1 MLTTAQAFSIVLGST
16 VMTTPA
22 TDDETMQALTACAHL
37 KNDVT
42 RLACYDSL
50 LRPAIVKK
58 NQKTAKTNFGL
69 NNKVSPLT
77 APVKPETPKKPAQ
90 QKTQDRQVT
99 KQPKNLPKKQ
109 SSKEPSMAKK
119 ILNAFLQKDIE
130 ENKITSVTV
139 ELTSHKKDRNGK
151 YRFTM
156 KDGAVWVQSDSF
168 RRPLKKGPFM
178 VTISEGTF
186 GSYIMRP
193 EKGSWS
199 VRVKRIK

>member
-77 APVKPETPKKPAQ
+77 APVKPETPKKPAP

-99 KQPKNLPKKQ
+99 KQPKNLPKNQ
-109 SSKEPSMAKK
+109 SAKEPSMAKK
-119 ILNAFLQKDIE
+119 ILNAFLQSQSTPVTVQSK
-130 ENKITSVTV
+130 SVTSS
-139 ELTSHKKDRNGK
+139 T
-151 YRFTM
+151 T
-156 KDGAVWVQSDSF
+156 
-168 RRPLKKGPFM
+168 
-178 VTISEGTF
+178 
-186 GSYIMRP
+186 
-193 EKGSWS
+193 
-199 VRVKRIK
+199 